1 MRTPRRRLP
10 WSTAGLGLAVAL
22 AASGCGNPSESSD
35 SPGGGAAAAEEQE
48 AGPLRIS
55 AIPDM
60 DPSDLAEREE
70 AMADYLAEELGVEV
84 EYVPVSDYAASVNLF
99 GTGDLDVVFYGGLT
113 GVQARLRTEGATV
126 LAQRDIDERFR
137 SVFIAHRDAG
147 LEPVEDVA
155 GLTALADTRFTFG
168 SESSTSGRLMP
179 SYFLDQAGVDPAA
192 DLDGEPGF
200 SGSHDLTIDLVES
213 GSYEVGALN
222 EQVWRSR
229 TAAGTVDTEVVQEIF
244 TTPEYADY
252 HWIGSPALD
261 ERLGAG
267 FTADLRQV
275 LLDLDGSDPEEEA
288 LLDAYGA
295 EAIIPAEASDHERI
309 EEIGRT
315 LGLIR

>member
-1 MRTPRRRLP
+1 MRTPHRRLP
-10 WSTAGLGLAVAL
+10 WSVAGLGLAVAL
-22 AASGCGNPSESSD
+22 MASACGSTPESPGSGASGAT
-35 SPGGGAAAAEEQE
+35 AAAEQE

-70 AMADYLAEELGVEV
+70 AMSSYLAEELGVEV
-84 EYVPVSDYAASVNLF
+84 EYVPVSDYAASVSLF
-99 GTGDLDVVFYGGLT
+99 GTGDLDLVFYGGLT
-113 GVQARLRTEGATV
+113 GVQARLRTEGAEV

-147 LEPVEDVA
+147 LAPVDDVA
-155 GLTALADTRFTFG
+155 GLAELADTRFTFG

-192 DLDGEPGF
+192 DLEGEPGF

-213 GSYEVGALN
+213 GSYEAGALN

-229 TAAGTVDTEVVQEIF
+229 TESGTVDTEAVQEIF

-261 ERLGAG
+261 ERLGDG
-267 FTADLRQV
+267 FTADLRQA
-275 LLDLDGSDPEEEA
+275 LLDLDGSDPEEES
-288 LLDAYGA
+288 LLEAYGA
-295 EAIIPAEASDHERI
+295 ESIIPADASDHERI